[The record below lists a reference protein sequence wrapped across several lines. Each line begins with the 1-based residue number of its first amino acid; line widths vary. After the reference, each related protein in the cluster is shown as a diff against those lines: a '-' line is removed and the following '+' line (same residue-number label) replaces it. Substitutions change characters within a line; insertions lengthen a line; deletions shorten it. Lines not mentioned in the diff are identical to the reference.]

1 MHWIWRAGMFSKSLI
16 LFYLVR
22 YKSDI
27 LVLLNLFSVQNTHM
41 HLFWGEGGWGNYCTL
56 LILLVIVKG
65 SCSKEPQSDLQIG
78 CWGLLKGIK
87 TVINAKQPS
96 WSQNI
101 SLGQLHTCI
110 RSRTSKVLVLF
121 SWICSLL
128 DSIVVK
134 ILYFFR
140 NWTSQSPRWLLS

>member
-1 MHWIWRAGMFSKSLI
+1 MFPKSLI

-22 YKSDI
+22 HKSDI
-27 LVLLNLFSVQNTHM
+27 LVLLNLFSVQDIHTHI
-41 HLFWGEGGWGNYCTL
+41 FWGEGGWGNWNTL

-65 SCSKEPQSDLQIG
+65 SCSKEIQSDLQIG

-87 TVINAKQPS
+87 TFINAMQPS
-96 WSQNI
+96 WSQNF

-110 RSRTSKVLVLF
+110 RSRTSEVPVLF
-121 SWICSLL
+121 SWICTLF

-134 ILYFFR
+134 ILYFFG
-140 NWTSQSPRWLLS
+140 NWTSQSPRRLLFLVS